1 MGGIHSFPLPV
12 LFLYFS
18 KNMKTDGINIKIRMG
33 QNGNFSVRF
42 HPYQAGCVCLT
53 VCGVQGGAKAERA
66 LPMLAEKIRVSPV
79 Q

>member
-18 KNMKTDGINIKIRMG
+18 VNMNTDGINIEIRMG

-42 HPYQAGCVCLT
+42 HPYQAVCLT
-53 VCGVQGGAKAERA
+53 VCCVQGGAEAERA